1 MCSSLVLGLA
11 LVVTACR
18 WLPITEEREA
28 VASYI
33 WHKRGTEAGEL
44 MRVYCLGG
52 STRERRWMAE
62 ALQHHAAP
70 AKVTIVCP
78 D

>member
-1 MCSSLVLGLA
+1 MLTGVVLVLA

-18 WLPITEEREA
+18 WLPIQEEREA
-28 VASYI
+28 VASYV

-62 ALQHHAAP
+62 ALAHHAAP
-70 AKVTIVCP
+70 AKVTISCP